1 MGLLGWA
8 ARIGTDRLF
17 IVQSAITVQQ
27 VITVNTEIAAHE
39 CLWRLPK
46 TVFTISTNG
55 IRSMQDAECH
65 YSHPMDI
72 VAIFAHK
79 ESSLSDPFCS
89 GLRVSRARW
98 CGTASHSSAL
108 LDSRII
114 CVSPPTRSPSPP
126 WHRSRANWGTMEA
139 SVASFDDGQRA
150 AWSTF
155 LKGANVAILGAAGFG
170 KSRVLQEC
178 IAEARRSYGPKV
190 VLVMACT

>member
-17 IVQSAITVQQ
+17 IVQSAITVRQ

-46 TVFTISTNG
+46 TVFTISTHG

-65 YSHPMDI
+65 YPHPMDI
-72 VAIFAHK
+72 VSSLARK

-98 CGTASHSSAL
+98 CGTASRCSAR
-108 LDSRII
+108 LDPRVI
-114 CVSPPTRSPSPP
+114 CVSPPTRSPTPTLAPLS
-126 WHRSRANWGTMEA
+126 S
-139 SVASFDDGQRA
+139 
-150 AWSTF
+150 
-155 LKGANVAILGAAGFG
+155 KLGHHGGLRGVIRRWPACGVVDLFG
-170 KSRVLQEC
+170 GS
-178 IAEARRSYGPKV
+178 
-190 VLVMACT
+190 